1 MRSCAAATAG
11 SLASCVET
19 ALTDLFSV
27 SALLPFASQHGCYP
41 TPPGEVPGEARKVG
55 DMGNV
60 IVGENGTGYY
70 SERTNELIFL
80 DVRNT
85 FHAFAASWHG

>member
-1 MRSCAAATAG
+1 M
-11 SLASCVET
+11 
-19 ALTDLFSV
+19 
-27 SALLPFASQHGCYP
+27 
-41 TPPGEVPGEARKVG
+41 PGEARKVG

-60 IVGENGTGYY
+60 IVGDNGTGYY

-85 FHAFAASWHG
+85 FHAFAAAGTGQE